1 MKTLRISDETHREL
15 MKIGSYEET
24 MDDSSKKWLL
34 RWKESTV
41 KNNHVS
47 YLDEIKQGS
56 RADL

>member
-24 MDDSSKKWLL
+24 MDDIIKKLL
-34 RWKESTV
+34 LHWKESTV